1 MPLSESLQAQA
12 FRELAEMTCA
22 HCGKRKERGQSFCRV
37 CYFHLPP
44 DMRRKLYSRDEYPN
58 NYDDAKQYLRINK

>member
-22 HCGKRKERGQSFCRV
+22 HCGKRKGITYLTPLERN
-37 CYFHLPP
+37 
-44 DMRRKLYSRDEYPN
+44 D
-58 NYDDAKQYLRINK
+58 

>member
-1 MPLSESLQAQA
+1 MNSQQRGVKYISP
-12 FRELAEMTCA
+12 
-22 HCGKRKERGQSFCRV
+22 KRKERGQSFCRV